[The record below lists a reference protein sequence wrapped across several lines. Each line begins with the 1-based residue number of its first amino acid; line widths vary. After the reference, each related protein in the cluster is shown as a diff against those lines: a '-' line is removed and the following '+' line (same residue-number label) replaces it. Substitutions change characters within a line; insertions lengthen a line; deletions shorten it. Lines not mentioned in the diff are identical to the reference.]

1 MASAICLTL
10 VELDKKLTS
19 IRLHL
24 TLRRQPVGGKLC
36 CSMLFYRTKIAQFGR
51 ITATSNM
58 FCNIKKHFI
67 ATCFLFVLER
77 DGTPTSEGCHPHGSL
92 CNASIP
98 FVFASIPLPL
108 AGLGIAFARD
118 GTPTPEGCHPHGSL
132 CNASIPFVFASIP
145 LPLAGLGIASGSV
158 PQGWCT
164 LDASADRSSQV
175 THESAMPASSRTLA
189 PLVKVAVTNAYPRWR
204 RAPAVTTSSCHHA

>member
-1 MASAICLTL
+1 
-10 VELDKKLTS
+10 
-19 IRLHL
+19 
-24 TLRRQPVGGKLC
+24 
-36 CSMLFYRTKIAQFGR
+36 ML
-51 ITATSNM
+51 
-58 FCNIKKHFI
+58 CNIKKHFI
-67 ATCFLFVLER
+67 ATCFLFVLE
-77 DGTPTSEGCHPHGSL
+77 
-92 CNASIP
+92 
-98 FVFASIPLPL
+98 
-108 AGLGIAFARD
+108 RD

-204 RAPAVTTSSCHHA
+204 RAPAVTTSSCYHASKCQPADTT